1 MGQRGAG
8 DLAGM
13 TWTVRVGVRGPMQR
27 PNSYLDFLHEL
38 EDLAKGCRVAV
49 MMARQGSAEEQREQK
64 TWEFAT
70 LYGRPQ
76 NAPR

>member
-1 MGQRGAG
+1 MGQQRERGG
-8 DLAGM
+8 VSV
-13 TWTVRVGVRGPMQR
+13 TWTTKVRVRGPMR
-27 PNSYLDFLHEL
+27 RANSYLDFLSEL

-64 TWEFAT
+64 NWEFAT

>member
-8 DLAGM
+8 DLASM
-13 TWTVRVGVRGPMQR
+13 TWTTRVRFRGPMRR
-27 PNSYLDFLHEL
+27 PNSYLDFLSEL
-38 EDLAKGCRVAV
+38 EVLAKGCRVAV

-64 TWEFAT
+64 NWEFAT